1 MIIIMTV
8 KNFRQALGM
17 PSIYRCA
24 KPDHLLSVKKNAANN
39 YSTADM
45 SEAERILLHDAG
57 LVIDLRSHSERDE
70 EQAQAWMSQAPGGS
84 FRIVQDTVSDLLK
97 NDNSGQRQP
106 KKRRTVLRLDP
117 LESSQFMAYLDEHW
131 LSPDQKAKASF
142 YQLLADEERLHNLRM
157 QVLNE
162 KGLIGLNQAI
172 LETGKQ
178 EMLAGLQ
185 AITLHLE
192 HSPDNPVVIH
202 CVQGKDRTGLLVMLC
217 QSILGVGDAEI
228 MDCYHESEARIL
240 ESSSSSG
247 AATKLQRTGMAK
259 GKLDRKVFMAAPKEV
274 MEATLGWLRD
284 KDGSVSPG
292 YLDFIGFDEEWRDR
306 FKRAMLIAGQGSSR
320 L

>member
-1 MIIIMTV
+1 MTV
-8 KNFRQALGM
+8 KNFRKAMGL
-17 PSIYRCA
+17 PTIYRCA
-24 KPDHLLSVKKNAANN
+24 KPDHLSVKNNAASN
-39 YSTADM
+39 TL

-57 LVIDLRSHSERDE
+57 LVIDLRSDSERNE
-70 EQAQAWMSQAPGGS
+70 EQARAWMSQAPGGS
-84 FRIVQDTVSDLLK
+84 FPIVRHTVTDFV
-97 NDNSGQRQP
+97 NDDDPVEQQQQQQP
-106 KKRRTVLRLDP
+106 KKQRTVLRLDP
-117 LESSQFMAYLDEHW
+117 LEASQFMAYLDEHW

-142 YQLLADEERLHNLRM
+142 YKLVDGERLHNLRM

-178 EMLAGLQ
+178 EMLAALQ

-192 HSPDNPVVIH
+192 RYPEDPVVIH

-217 QSILGVGDAEI
+217 QSILGVSDAEI
-228 MDCYHESEARIL
+228 EDCYHESEARIL
-240 ESSSSSG
+240 ETSSSG
-247 AATKLQRTGMAK
+247 AATTLQRTGMAK
-259 GKLDRKVFMAAPKEV
+259 GKLDRNVFMAAPREV

-284 KDGSVSPG
+284 KYGSVSPG

-306 FKRAMLIAGQGSSR
+306 FKRAMLIAGQRSSR